1 MKRDRG
7 AAAAEDHPDSRAPVR
22 SGERPMTDQCDLG
35 EGIGGPIPKQFLQT
49 FTIRGER
56 ETVRRRETDRERE
69 SLPSLSLRMILGL
82 DHIVI
87 SSSWDDVG
95 RQ

>member
-35 EGIGGPIPKQFLQT
+35 EGIGGPIHKQFLQT

-56 ETVRRRETDRERE
+56 ETVRQRETDRERE
-69 SLPSLSLRMILGL
+69 LTQLVPA
-82 DHIVI
+82 
-87 SSSWDDVG
+87 DDTG
-95 RQ
+95 IRPHSDFFFMG